1 MKLFQLKKK
10 KIGFKKRYEG
20 CNKLYKTKRE
30 ETLFEG
36 YNKKL
41 SNKGTNQKEQPKVGD
56 LFDDI

>member
-36 YNKKL
+36 FNKNL
-41 SNKGTNQKEQPKVGD
+41 NQGPNQKEQPKVGD